1 MTARAF
7 WVEQPGQGVIR
18 EEVLPNPGPS
28 EVQVRML
35 YSGVSRGTESLV
47 FRGRVP
53 ASQHQAMRCPH
64 QAGAFSLPIK
74 YGYIA
79 VGEVEAGAG
88 EVGQHVFCL
97 HPHQTRFVIPASA
110 VVPLPEGLPPARAV
124 LAANLETA
132 QNGVWDG
139 QVEPGHRVTVVGAG
153 VVGILLAWVLQRE
166 GCQDLELIDLNPARR
181 EVAQHLGLPFASPDQ
196 ARSERD
202 RVFHASGS
210 PAGLRH
216 ALSLCAPEATVVEL
230 SWFGDA
236 EVGLFLGEAF
246 HARRLTIRS
255 SQVGQIAPSHR
266 GEWTYRRRLDHVLQL
281 LADHPE
287 LDVLIDG
294 ESSFEDLPE
303 TMSDLAESGSGVLCH
318 RVCY

>member
-124 LAANLETA
+124 LAANLE
-132 QNGVWDG
+132 
-139 QVEPGHRVTVVGAG
+139 
-153 VVGILLAWVLQRE
+153 VGILLAWVLQRE

-266 GEWTYRRRLDHVLQL
+266 GEWTYRRRLDQVLQL